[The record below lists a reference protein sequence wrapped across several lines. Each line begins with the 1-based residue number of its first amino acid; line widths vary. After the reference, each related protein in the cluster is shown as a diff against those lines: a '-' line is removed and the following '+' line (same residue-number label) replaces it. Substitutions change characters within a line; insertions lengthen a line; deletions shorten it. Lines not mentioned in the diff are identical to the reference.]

1 MDRFEDG
8 LHRGFGH
15 DDDFTSDDL
24 AALRDIVAMT
34 GQSDDEAGGGEA
46 DDDDPPRRAR
56 GALPTTMYAKRANQA
71 GRQF

>member
-15 DDDFTSDDL
+15 DDDLTSDDL
-24 AALRDIVAMT
+24 AALRDIAAMA
-34 GQSDDEAGGGEA
+34 GQSGDETDDG
-46 DDDDPPRRAR
+46 DDPPRRSR
-56 GALPTTMYAKRANQA
+56 GGLPTTMYAKRANQS